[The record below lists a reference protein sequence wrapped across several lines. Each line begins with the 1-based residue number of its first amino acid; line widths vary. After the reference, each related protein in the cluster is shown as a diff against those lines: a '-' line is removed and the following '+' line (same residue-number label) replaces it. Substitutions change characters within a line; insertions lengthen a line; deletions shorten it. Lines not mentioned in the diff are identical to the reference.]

1 MTLEQVK
8 LAANLTL
15 RITAGST
22 RLPTGLLLMLN
33 KEMIAK
39 NMQCVLPLVQAS
51 VLTAFSSTSGAQTH
65 THRAK
70 NKGGASM
77 FIAYV

>member
-51 VLTAFSSTSGAQTH
+51 VLTAFSSTGGGQTH

-70 NKGGASM
+70 NKGGASV